1 MEKPYRP
8 FFLTAAIILLDQLTK
23 WLIVSLVPYHTVA
36 RSFGGDFLRI
46 IHTRNLAV
54 AFSLGNGFPQPVK
67 LFLFILVPLIALVA
81 ISVYLVKGRDLSSF
95 QRWVLAAIVGGGAG
109 DIIDRIFRP
118 EGVVDF
124 IDVKFYGLFGL
135 DRWPTFNVADSTVV
149 VAGIA
154 LLISFFLEERKQ

>member
-1 MEKPYRP
+1 MKPALSIFRRGCNGEAVSP
-8 FFLTAAIILLDQLTK
+8 IFLTAAIILLDQLTK

-95 QRWVLAAIVGGGAG
+95 QRWVLAAIVGGGRG
-109 DIIDRIFRP
+109 ISLIGFFVPRGLSILSMLNFM
-118 EGVVDF
+118 DF
-124 IDVKFYGLFGL
+124 SGSIVGLPL
-135 DRWPTFNVADSTVV
+135 MSQILRLW
-149 VAGIA
+149 
-154 LLISFFLEERKQ
+154 